1 MHLIDFL
8 RDIIPHYRDEGE
20 LVNEA
25 KVLTYFKTTI
35 ETNISIETKLISL
48 QVNLCSLRTHRIGPG
63 IRHVHIE

>member
-20 LVNEA
+20 LVNEV

-48 QVNLCSLRTHRIGPG
+48 QVNLCSLRTHGIGPG